1 MKYYAK
7 SLVWIG
13 LVALLKCQVA
23 NAAVHN
29 ISQGQLPICNNWN
42 NSWSI
47 SGSTYTCSASV
58 SFVAGDEYVANS
70 PITLRAD
77 AGITLSGNKVG
88 TVTSPITLQT
98 TYGTLNATVG
108 SSVVYGNLSTG
119 SGALT
124 LTGVSLTG
132 NIQTSAKL
140 TITQSAINGNVS
152 GTGEGVISGSSV
164 SGAVSFGN
172 GFTGSDTT
180 FASSVSSTV
189 ISLKNGSV
197 SGSITGT
204 NITLNGTNVDG
215 KVTGTGTGSFTN
227 LTIGNSVSMTN
238 GLIATNTVFSST
250 LTSTNGAVT
259 LFGGLVT
266 GLVNVSCCKVT
277 VSQGATIS
285 NGIVA
290 GNNGIDIRDST
301 VTGDLK
307 AGNNPIVMV
316 NVNMTS
322 GTISPGNNSLT
333 ITGGTV
339 TADVT
344 NAHRVFINDNAVV
357 TGDVLARYE
366 VSVSDSKV
374 IGDIA
379 TVVGH
384 DGLHHVYLNNSEVY
398 GNVTVRDDWG
408 TINGDES
415 SRIYGVCTYKMVDPI
430 SLCEAGGG
438 PGPIDPV
445 ECDIS
450 LEVGPMIAGKSHI
463 AKVIALDE
471 PVSCKVPSS
480 LNILFDYKERD
491 GLYHNPVTIVVN
503 GKHIEEGKSEEIK
516 DVEWEEKEA
525 ELAIEYKEAGKLY
538 LAVLDAHDE
547 VLDFKEFV
555 SSPAGICISSEKFCS
570 MGDGNCQRFR
580 AVGENFEITITPVA
594 FKSGDVCAASD
605 VTKNYRRIGLEI
617 EPYVVAPSED
627 EGGERGILLE
637 PEGGNYDHLAT
648 GDPNE
653 WQGSITQN
661 VALSEVGVFSLHIKE
676 HSYLGFTVPAIES
689 KPIGRFY
696 PTHLKVEGAGALIAG
711 CGNFSYQDQLV
722 EIDDRLTLGITGYG
736 RKPNGE
742 EYPTK
747 NYDHDDFW
755 GFKNRPTEIWM
766 AEYRD
771 LDISRL
777 FLDDDA
783 VIESGQNNS
792 DGKRTYTWTAKQLS
806 YERSS
811 LPTVDDLPFSIR
823 QSFSAAELTD
833 DKDDVCYD
841 LGAGCQGFERT
852 ITNSEIRLGRVRSE
866 NKIEPAEKQ
875 TKVPLV
881 LEHWYGNGWVPQEDE
896 CTELIVPAENED
908 PILYSDGVTAAS
920 VGSWM
925 ANKEVTVTVTEPLKP
940 EGSVWLRRFL
950 EQASSPTTWL
960 CQKRSMEEA
969 PLGGVCS
976 YLDDAGPAEIRSSA
990 TFGIYKGPT
999 PLIFRRELYRGM

>member
-13 LVALLKCQVA
+13 LVVLLKCQVA

-42 NSWSI
+42 NSWSM

-108 SSVVYGNLSTG
+108 GSVIYGSLNTG

-152 GTGEGVISGSSV
+152 GTGEGIISGSSV

-189 ISLKNGSV
+189 ISLKSGSV

-227 LTIGNSVSMTN
+227 LTIGNNVSMTN
-238 GLIATNTVFSST
+238 GLIATNTLFSST

-259 LFGGLVT
+259 LFGGLVA

-322 GTISPGNNSLT
+322 GAISPGNNSLT

-344 NAHRVFINDNAVV
+344 NAHRVFISDNAVV

-374 IGDIA
+374 VGDIA

-415 SRIYGVCTYKMVDPI
+415 SRIYGVCTYKIVDPI

-438 PGPIDPV
+438 PGPIELV
-445 ECDIS
+445 ECKVE
-450 LEVGPMIAGKSHI
+450 LQVGHMVAGVQQE
-463 AKVIALDE
+463 AKIVIKDQAECKKPAKLDF
-471 PVSCKVPSS
+471 
-480 LNILFDYKERD
+480 IFDYKRPEDPPADLNIFLNGRELKSKEKETVILDFAGSNVAPLNIQYDEVGELSLRIDAEGQREKLFVSRPAHLTLSADEPSCNPQNAFDEGNCPKFKEAGELFDLEVSAFNAKNDEVENFEHVLMLKVMSEGGDRFYPREGKEPKVTKKVSEQFERHLRNKD
-491 GLYHNPVTIVVN
+491 ITPQVAINDVGIV
-503 GKHIEEGKSEEIK
+503 KIEAVVEDYLGSGHKVSGKSE
-516 DVEWEEKEA
+516 
-525 ELAIEYKEAGKLY
+525 
-538 LAVLDAHDE
+538 
-547 VLDFKEFV
+547 F
-555 SSPAGICISSEKFCS
+555 
-570 MGDGNCQRFR
+570 
-580 AVGENFEITITPVA
+580 
-594 FKSGDVCAASD
+594 
-605 VTKNYRRIGLEI
+605 
-617 EPYVVAPSED
+617 
-627 EGGERGILLE
+627 
-637 PEGGNYDHLAT
+637 
-648 GDPNE
+648 
-653 WQGSITQN
+653 
-661 VALSEVGVFSLHIKE
+661 
-676 HSYLGFTVPAIES
+676 
-689 KPIGRFY
+689 IGRFV
-696 PTHLKVEGAGALIAG
+696 PAWLEVTANAPMLQPNCVTDSQSQTG
-711 CGNFSYQDQLV
+711 FSYQGQAINFAV
-722 EIDDRLTLGITGYG
+722 APMLTITGKNRDNETTFNYEHG
-736 RKPNGE
+736 DFWRWQSSGFTHDPEFGSEDANIHDNVRLSGNPNFTVDTNDLPLDDGARDVTIRGQALTYVRNLYAPLASDAAFRPYLALRFPLTDQDEVCYRPDGGSDCE
-742 EYPTK
+742 EYV
-747 NYDHDDFW
+747 
-755 GFKNRPTEIWM
+755 
-766 AEYRD
+766 
-771 LDISRL
+771 LDNIS
-777 FLDDDA
+777 FPEA
-783 VIESGQNNS
+783 NS
-792 DGKRTYTWTAKQLS
+792 Q
-806 YERSS
+806 
-811 LPTVDDLPFSIR
+811 
-823 QSFSAAELTD
+823 
-833 DKDDVCYD
+833 
-841 LGAGCQGFERT
+841 
-852 ITNSEIRLGRVRSE
+852 IRLGRAVLENANGSE
-866 NKIEPAEKQ
+866 LAPLNM
-875 TKVPLV
+875 PLV
-881 LEHWYGNGWVPQEDE
+881 IESWQGDYFARTSDDSCTIFPEEPVPDLSDYTDNLSAGETTASMEGVGANRFVELTAPGLGN
-896 CTELIVPAENED
+896 
-908 PILYSDGVTAAS
+908 
-920 VGSWM
+920 
-925 ANKEVTVTVTEPLKP
+925 
-940 EGSVWLRRFL
+940 EGSVRVTPAVPELLRYDWDGSGSFQNPNGL
-950 EQASSPTTWL
+950 
-960 CQKRSMEEA
+960 
-969 PLGGVCS
+969 
-976 YLDDAGPAEIRSSA
+976 A
-990 TFGIYKGPT
+990 TFGIYKGT
-999 PLIFRRELYRGM
+999 KPLIFRREIYRGM

>member
-152 GTGEGVISGSSV
+152 GTGEGIISGSSV
-164 SGAVSFGN
+164 SGAVSFGH

-438 PGPIDPV
+438 PGPI
-445 ECDIS
+445 
-450 LEVGPMIAGKSHI
+450 
-463 AKVIALDE
+463 E
-471 PVSCKVPSS
+471 PIECKVKLQVEHMVAGTQQEVKVFIEDQAECKKPAK
-480 LNILFDYKERD
+480 LDFIFDYKKPEDPPAKLNISLNGGELVNKKGTISLDFDESNVASLSLQYDEVGELSLRIED
-491 GLYHNPVTIVVN
+491 QQEELFVSRPARLSLSVSDAPPCDPQSTFSASNCPKFKEAGELFDLEVRAFNTKDIEVKNFEHSLGLEVVSEGEEDRFYPRN
-503 GKHIEEGKSEEIK
+503 GQKPN
-516 DVEWEEKEA
+516 VEKEA
-525 ELAIEYKEAGKLY
+525 PEPFRRDLANKKITPQLSISD
-538 LAVLDAHDE
+538 V
-547 VLDFKEFV
+547 
-555 SSPAGICISSEKFCS
+555 GIVKV
-570 MGDGNCQRFR
+570 R
-580 AVGENFEITITPVA
+580 AVVEN
-594 FKSGDVCAASD
+594 
-605 VTKNYRRIGLEI
+605 
-617 EPYVVAPSED
+617 
-627 EGGERGILLE
+627 
-637 PEGGNYDHLAT
+637 
-648 GDPNE
+648 
-653 WQGSITQN
+653 
-661 VALSEVGVFSLHIKE
+661 
-676 HSYLGFTVPAIES
+676 YLGSGYEISGES
-689 KPIGRFY
+689 EFIGRII
-696 PTHLKVEGAGALIAG
+696 PAWLDIDIDNSNLSQEPG
-711 CGNFSYQDQLV
+711 CPAPLAFTYQDQPTRLSGGLKVQGYNRNNKKTLNYRDEFWRVSADQVYGLYRSGSAPVKGERSHV
-722 EIDDRLTLGITGYG
+722 ESPDPDKSSAPLITLDPVNSQIQFSEDYIYPRQITPSDIDAPFDLKWIIWDLHDDDGVYV
-736 RKPNGE
+736 RKPSDAQPMWGAETEGFLVDGLIQDSKFHLGQLRTENLIVPYGNIGHAPIVLERWNGTTWE
-742 EYPTK
+742 ARA
-747 NYDHDDFW
+747 DD
-755 GFKNRPTEIWM
+755 GCTTLIPPLAADMPE
-766 AEYRD
+766 
-771 LDISRL
+771 
-777 FLDDDA
+777 
-783 VIESGQNNS
+783 
-792 DGKRTYTWTAKQLS
+792 QLS
-806 YERSS
+806 YPPGSGVTKATLDEWN
-811 LPTVDDLPFSIR
+811 
-823 QSFSAAELTD
+823 QSMLEVTATEPSAPH
-833 DKDDVCYD
+833 
-841 LGAGCQGFERT
+841 G
-852 ITNSEIRLGRVRSE
+852 S
-866 NKIEPAEKQ
+866 
-875 TKVPLV
+875 V
-881 LEHWYGNGWVPQEDE
+881 LLRH
-896 CTELIVPAENED
+896 L
-908 PILYSDGVTAAS
+908 LRSDG
-920 VGSWM
+920 
-925 ANKEVTVTVTEPLKP
+925 AN
-940 EGSVWLRRFL
+940 
-950 EQASSPTTWL
+950 ATWL
-960 CQKRSMEEA
+960 CQRSEGNA
-969 PLGGVCS
+969 SLGGVCS
-976 YLDDAGPAEIRSSA
+976 YQKGGDAETRSSI
-990 TFGIYKGPT
+990 TFGIYKGSK
-999 PLIFRRELYRGM
+999 PLIFRREVYR